1 MVANSSTLEHLLK
14 ELGELGKRLSEIR
27 ATEGAAGNIS
37 LCIRQ
42 PLSVTDFFPEITM
55 IDLPV
60 PAPDLVGANLIV
72 TGSGRR
78 LREIADAP
86 TANLACIVVLDGGMQ
101 GMMFTS
107 PDAQFKR
114 VTSEFNSHL
123 AIHQDQMRLRP
134 VQVHAV
140 VHAQPRHITFLSHIR
155 KYQDGEVLN
164 THLLRWQPETI
175 MNFPEGIGVLPF
187 LLPGSKQLV
196 IETMLAMRDHQMVV
210 WSQHGVI
217 VRADESIL
225 HALDL
230 VEYAETAAH
239 YEALNLYTG
248 ETSNGIDPQ
257 HLRAIA
263 EIWNVKQKVF

>member
-1 MVANSSTLEHLLK
+1 MVVHSSMLGHLLQ
-14 ELGELGKRLSEIR
+14 EMGEVGKKLSEIG
-27 ATEGAAGNIS
+27 AAEGAAGNIS
-37 LCIRQ
+37 LCVRQ
-42 PLSVTDFFPEITM
+42 PLDVSAFFPEMTM
-55 IDLPV
+55 VDLPV

-86 TANLACIVVLDGGMQ
+86 SANLACIVVLDGGLQ

-123 AIHQDQMRLRP
+123 AIHQDQMRLR
-134 VQVHAV
+134 QIGLHAV
-140 VHAQPRHITFLSHIR
+140 VHAQPRHLTFLSHIP
-155 KYQDGEVLN
+155 KYQDGGYLN
-164 THLLRWQPETI
+164 TRLLRWQPETI

-187 LLPGSKQLV
+187 LLPGSQELMR
-196 IETMLAMRDHQMVV
+196 ETMLSMREHHLVL

-217 VRADESIL
+217 ARADESLL

-230 VEYAETAAH
+230 VEYVETAAQ

-248 ETSNGIDPQ
+248 EPGRGIEPR

>member
-1 MVANSSTLEHLLK
+1 MALNSFALEHLLN
-14 ELGELGKRLSEIR
+14 EMGEVGKRLSEIG
-27 ATEGAAGNIS
+27 ASEGAAGNIS
-37 LCIRQ
+37 ICVRQ
-42 PLSVTDFFPEITM
+42 PLNVTELFPEITM
-55 IDLPV
+55 IDLPL
-60 PAPDLVGANLIV
+60 PAPELAGASLIV

-86 TANLACIVVLDGGMQ
+86 AANLACIVVLDGGLQ

-107 PDAQFKR
+107 PKAQFKR

-134 VQVHAV
+134 IEYHAV
-140 VHAQPRHITFLSHIR
+140 VHGQPKHITFLSHIT
-155 KYQDGEVLN
+155 KYQNGEYLN
-164 THLLRWQPETI
+164 AHLLRWQPETI
-175 MNFPEGIGVLPF
+175 MNFPEGIGVLPY
-187 LLPGSKQLV
+187 LPPGSQQLMK
-196 IETMLAMRDHQMVV
+196 ETMLSMRDHQMVI

-217 VRADESIL
+217 VRAEGSIL

-230 VEYAETAAH
+230 VEYAETAAQ

-248 ETSNGIDPQ
+248 ETSSGIEPK

>member
-1 MVANSSTLEHLLK
+1 MAENSSTLARLLK
-14 ELGELGKRLSEIR
+14 EIGDVGKRLSELG
-27 ATEGAAGNIS
+27 ASEGAAGNIS
-37 LCIRQ
+37 MCVRQ
-42 PLSVTDFFPEITM
+42 PLKVTEIFPELTM

-86 TANLACIVVLDGGMQ
+86 TANLACIVVLDGGLQ
-101 GMMFTS
+101 AMMFTS
-107 PDAQFKR
+107 PEAQFKR

-134 VQVHAV
+134 VEIHSV
-140 VHAQPRHITFLSHIR
+140 VHAQPRHITFLSHIS
-155 KYQDGEVLN
+155 KYQNGEYLN

-187 LLPGSKQLV
+187 LLPGSQQLMM
-196 IETMLAMRDHQMVV
+196 ETMLCMRDHQMVV
-210 WSQHGVI
+210 WSQHGII
-217 VRADESIL
+217 VRADKSIL
-225 HALDL
+225 HTLDL
-230 VEYAETAAH
+230 VEYVETAAH

-248 ETSNGIDPQ
+248 ETSSGIDPE

-263 EIWNVKQKVF
+263 EIWKVKQKVF

>member
-1 MVANSSTLEHLLK
+1 MLGHLLQ
-14 ELGELGKRLSEIR
+14 EMGEVGKRLSEIG
-27 ATEGAAGNIS
+27 AAEGAAGNIS
-37 LCIRQ
+37 LCVRQ
-42 PLSVTDFFPEITM
+42 PLNVTEFFPEISM

-60 PAPDLVGANLIV
+60 PAPDLVGAILIV

-78 LREIADAP
+78 LREIAEAP
-86 TANLACIVVLDGGMQ
+86 AANLACIVVLDGGLQ

-107 PDAQFKR
+107 PEAQFKR

-123 AIHQDQMRLRP
+123 AIHQDQVRLR
-134 VQVHAV
+134 QIGLHAV
-140 VHAQPRHITFLSHIR
+140 VHAQPRHITFLSHIP
-155 KYQDGEVLN
+155 KYQEEDYLN

-187 LLPGSKQLV
+187 LLPGSQRLMQ
-196 IETMLAMRDHQMVV
+196 ETMLSMREYQMVL
-210 WSQHGVI
+210 WSRHGVI
-217 VRADESIL
+217 ARADESIL

-230 VEYAETAAH
+230 IEYVETAAQ

-248 ETSNGIDPQ
+248 EPSSGIEPE

>member
-1 MVANSSTLEHLLK
+1 MTVHSFTLAYLLN
-14 ELGELGKRLSEIR
+14 EMGEVGKRLSEIG
-27 ATEGAAGNIS
+27 AAEGAAGNIS
-37 LCIRQ
+37 LCVRQ
-42 PLSVTDFFPEITM
+42 PLNVTDFFSEITL

-60 PAPDLVGANLIV
+60 PAPDLAGANLLV

-78 LREIADAP
+78 LREIGEAP
-86 TANLACIVVLDGGMQ
+86 SANLACIVVLDGGLQ

-123 AIHQDQMRLRP
+123 AIHQDQVRLR
-134 VQVHAV
+134 QAGLHAV
-140 VHAQPRHITFLSHIR
+140 LHAQPRHITFLSHIP
-155 KYQDGEVLN
+155 KYQDRGYLSK
-164 THLLRWQPETI
+164 HLLRWQPETI

-187 LLPGSKQLV
+187 LLPGSQQLMK
-196 IETMLAMRDHQMVV
+196 ETMLSMRDHQMVI

-217 VRADESIL
+217 VRADDSIL

-230 VEYAETAAH
+230 VEYLETAAQ

-248 ETSNGIDPQ
+248 ETSSGIGPEQ
-257 HLRAIA
+257 LRAIA

>member
-1 MVANSSTLEHLLK
+1 MAENSLTLERLLA
-14 ELGELGKRLSEIR
+14 EMGEVGKHLSEIG
-27 ATEGAAGNIS
+27 ASEGAAGNLS
-37 LCIRQ
+37 VCIRR
-42 PLSVTDFFPEITM
+42 PLNVTKIFSDITM

-60 PAPDLVGANLIV
+60 PAPDLAGASLIV

-86 TANLACIVVLDGGMQ
+86 AANLACIVVLDDGLQ

-107 PDAQFKR
+107 PEAQFKR

-123 AIHQDQMRLRP
+123 AIHQDQIRLRP
-134 VQVHAV
+134 VELHAV
-140 VHAQPRHITFLSHIR
+140 VHAQPRYITFLSHIP
-155 KYQDGEVLN
+155 KYQNGEYLN

-187 LLPGSKQLV
+187 LLPGSQQLMK
-196 IETMLAMRDHQMVV
+196 ETMISMRDHKMVL

-230 VEYAETAAH
+230 VEYLETAAQ

-248 ETSNGIDPQ
+248 ETSSGIDPA